1 MERQKICVAGG
12 GSWGSALAH
21 LAACNGHE
29 VTLYLRDEKVC
40 TAINTQH
47 ENTHY
52 LPGLRLHEGV
62 RASTDP
68 AVLSTSLLILAIP
81 CQQQRSFLGLHGSR
95 LTPGCTILNVA
106 KGIEDVSGCTASQFL
121 PSVLEGHAFTYAVLS
136 GPSFAREV
144 LEGQPT
150 AVVIASTAMDRAE
163 HMQDLLSSACFRCY
177 TSTDV
182 LGVEIGGAVKNVIAI
197 AAGLCDGLSIG
208 TNGRAALLTRGLAE
222 ISRLGVALGA
232 RAQTFMGLSGLGDLM
247 LTCAGELSRNRQVGL
262 RLGRGERLEDIVA
275 DMHMVAEGVK
285 TTRAVNALARK
296 IDVDMPITSAMD
308 SLLDGRLAPRQAAEL
323 LMSRALK
330 EEGI

>member
-182 LGVEIGGAVKNVIAI
+182 L
-197 AAGLCDGLSIG
+197 LCDGLSIG

-232 RAQTFMGLSGLGDLM
+232 RAQTFMGLSGLGDLV
-247 LTCAGELSRNRQVGL
+247 LTATGSLSRNRTLGL
-262 RLGRGERLEDIVA
+262 ALGHGQSLEKACQEIG
-275 DMHMVAEGVK
+275 MVTEGVK
-285 TTRAVNALARK
+285 TAFAVSKLAARLN
-296 IDVDMPITSAMD
+296 VAVPITDAVCAILNGTLTAREASRQLMTR
-308 SLLDGRLAPRQAAEL
+308 SLGQE
-323 LMSRALK
+323 
-330 EEGI
+330 

>member
-121 PSVLEGHAFTYAVLS
+121 PGVLEGHAFTYAVLS

-150 AVVIASTAMDRAE
+150 AVVIASHALDKAA
-163 HMQDLLSSACFRCY
+163 HMQELLSSACFRCY

-197 AAGLCDGLSIG
+197 AAGLCDGLNIG

-232 RAQTFMGLSGLGDLM
+232 RAQTFMGLSGLGDLV
-247 LTCAGELSRNRQVGL
+247 LTATGSLSRNRTLGL
-262 RLGRGERLEDIVA
+262 ALGHGQSLEEACEAIG
-275 DMHMVAEGVK
+275 MVTEGVK
-285 TTRAVNALARK
+285 TAFAVSKLAARLNV
-296 IDVDMPITSAMD
+296 DVPITDAVCAILNGTLTAREASRQLMTR
-308 SLLDGRLAPRQAAEL
+308 SLGQE
-323 LMSRALK
+323 
-330 EEGI
+330 